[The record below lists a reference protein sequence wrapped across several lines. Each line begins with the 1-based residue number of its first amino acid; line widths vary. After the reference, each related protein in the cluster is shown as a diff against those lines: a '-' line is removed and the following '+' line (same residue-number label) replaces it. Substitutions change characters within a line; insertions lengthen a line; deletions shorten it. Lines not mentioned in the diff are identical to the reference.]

1 MSQAMSSTNSLFIE
15 VNEED
20 YESDSNNF
28 SVEKGIVIIYK
39 TTIVTY
45 RFSLTNSY
53 CSGNATTATT
63 VDTKK

>member
-45 RFSLTNSY
+45 RFSLTNNHL
-53 CSGNATTATT
+53 SGNATTSN